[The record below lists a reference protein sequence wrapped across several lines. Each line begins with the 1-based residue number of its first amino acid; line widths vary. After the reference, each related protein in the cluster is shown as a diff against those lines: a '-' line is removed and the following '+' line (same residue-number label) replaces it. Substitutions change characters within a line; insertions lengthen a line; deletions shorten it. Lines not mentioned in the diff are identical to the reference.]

1 MAMDKAQFRRT
12 AGLFATGVTVVTT
25 TWGSATHGMTAN
37 SFTSVSL
44 DPTLILIS
52 VDNTAYLHELLPQSR
67 IFAVSILSAAQEHL
81 SRFFATAGHRGQG
94 EFDGIQTKYAETGAP
109 IIVGAMGY
117 LDCRVVSM
125 IPAGDHTLYVGEVVA
140 MGIDEVTKPLIFY
153 RGRYW
158 GLDDD

>member
-25 TWGSATHGMTAN
+25 VWGDAMHGMTAN

-52 VDNTAYLHELLPQSR
+52 VENTAYLHELLPLSK
-67 IFAVSILSAAQEHL
+67 IFAVSILSAEQEHL

-94 EFDGIQTKYAETGAP
+94 EFDGIETKHAETGAP
-109 IIVGAMGY
+109 IIAGAMGY
-117 LDCRVVSM
+117 LDCRVVDAM
-125 IPAGDHTLYVGEVVA
+125 PAGDHTVYLGEVVA
-140 MGIDEVTKPLIFY
+140 MGVDAVAKPLIFY
-153 RGRYW
+153 RGKYW
-158 GLDDD
+158 GLDGD